1 VSSSPLA
8 TWQQWLVFTLGAP
21 VVLAVGVLVTALAA
35 CASPL
40 PSPSAQLMV
49 PSLEPESTSPSGP
62 LTREDVEARLR
73 SLDPGLSLVV
83 TRDDRDVGVFPES
96 VYCGATSAAS
106 GVGTAIGVVLIY
118 RSPSDRASMQPR
130 FRPMSIEG
138 LSGTISWDGVVH
150 SEWIGVQN
158 VLVEVVIPGGTF
170 GGKATAEEQRYPE
183 LVRSALAR

>member
-1 VSSSPLA
+1 VA
-8 TWQQWLVFTLGAP
+8 RWQQWLVFTPGVSVALT
-21 VVLAVGVLVTALAA
+21 VGVLVTALAA

-40 PSPSAQLMV
+40 PSPSAQLVV
-49 PSLEPESTSPSGP
+49 PSLDPESTSPAGP
-62 LTREDVEARLR
+62 LTLEDVEARLG
-73 SLDPGLSLVV
+73 SLDPGLSLVA
-83 TRDDRDVGVFPES
+83 TSDDRDVGVFPES
-96 VYCGATSAAS
+96 VYRGATSAVS
-106 GVGTAIGVVLIY
+106 SVGAAIGVVLIY

-150 SEWIGVQN
+150 SEWVGVQN